1 MKKFSFLAMAAL
13 GLLFA
18 ACADKDVAADNG
30 GTDVLKEKG
39 VGFLKVNINLPSDAP
54 TTTRAWAEDND
65 HLKDGKESEWKV
77 NSALLVIFT
86 GNSESAATVAQVNTL
101 TGSWNPV
108 TENNPNQVTR
118 NHEEVVQLTASTASK
133 LYALVVINGTGVIEA
148 EGNTLKVMNN
158 GAWEE
163 ASTIGDLQAAIA
175 LANTTTG
182 ANTFVNP
189 SDGAIFMTN
198 AVLSNVRGGKND
210 PTANPAKHILA
221 TIDPKYIYETEAAAQ
236 AGTPATDI
244 YVERGVA
251 KVTINNTNL
260 KVNGPLTTVDGADA
274 DDDPDAPSLTFVGW
288 CLDNTNTQSYVVRN
302 VPNYAEDVF
311 SWNYFNV
318 SCTSAN
324 DKYRFVGNTPVD
336 AEYSTATAGYR
347 TYWAV
352 DPNYNTTT
360 VPLFNPT
367 LDGALTAA
375 VGDDNPLYCY
385 ENTFDVD
392 HQSYQ
397 NTTAV
402 IVKVI
407 LGDGSDFYTVGAD
420 RKTLYSA
427 DDVETMIAN
436 VLMGLSDFKTWFE
449 EMVGNTTTTLTKDD
463 IAITWNPDAAGVVEV
478 EDVTVTIAA
487 GAHSGSYKVSEI
499 ASVGSTL
506 LSTVNAQVANIKR
519 YVGGATYYAIR
530 IKHFGDDLTPWA
542 NIAVGGVLPAEST
555 IDKIYPGTGDVRNAA
570 YLGRYG
576 VVRNNWY
583 DLELNDI
590 VKIGAA
596 TPGELRTT
604 DHPDD
609 DLEDSFI
616 KARINILSWAKRPQ
630 SWNLK

>member
-86 GNSESAATVAQVNTL
+86 GNSESEATVAQVNTL

-108 TENNPNQVTR
+108 TVNNPNQVTV

-175 LANTTTG
+175 QASATTG
-182 ANTFVNP
+182 ANTFVNAT
-189 SDGAIFMTN
+189 DGSIFMTN

-221 TIDPKYIYETEAAAQ
+221 TIDSKYIYETEAAAQ

-260 KVNGPLTTVDGADA
+260 KVSGLKTSANA
-274 DDDPDAPSLTFVGW
+274 APTMTFNGW

-302 VPNYAEDVF
+302 VPAYADGVF

-318 SCTSAN
+318 SCTSGN

-367 LDGALTAA
+367 LDAALTTA
-375 VGDDNPLYCY
+375 VGDNNPLYCY

-397 NTTAV
+397 YTTAV
-402 IVKVI
+402 IVKVT
-407 LGDGSDFYTVGAD
+407 LGGGDDFYTVGAD
-420 RKTLYSA
+420 RKTLYSV
-427 DDVETMIAN
+427 DDVEIMIAN

-449 EMVGNTTTTLTKDD
+449 EKVGNTTTNLTKDD

-487 GAHSGSYKVSEI
+487 GAYPGSYKVSEI

>member
-39 VGFLKVNINLPSDAP
+39 VGFFKVNINLPSDAP
-54 TTTRAWAEDND
+54 TTTRAWAEDNN
-65 HLKDGKESEWKV
+65 HLRDGKASEWKV
-77 NSALLVIFT
+77 NSALLVIFS
-86 GNSESAATVAQVNTL
+86 GSSESAATVAQVNTL
-101 TGSWNPV
+101 TGTWNDV
-108 TENNPNQVTR
+108 TVDNPNQVTQ

-148 EGNTLKVMNN
+148 EGNKLKVMNN

-163 ASTIGDLQAAIA
+163 AYTIGDLQAAIA
-175 LANTTTG
+175 LLANTTTG
-182 ANTFVNP
+182 ANTFVNAT
-189 SDGAIFMTN
+189 DGSIFMTN

-210 PTANPAKHILA
+210 PSTNPAKHILA
-221 TIDPKYIYETEAAAQ
+221 TIDTKYIYETEAAAQ

-260 KVNGPLTTVDGADA
+260 KVSGLKTSANA
-274 DDDPDAPSLTFVGW
+274 APTMTFNGW
-288 CLDNTNTQSYVVRN
+288 CLDNTNTQSFVVRN
-302 VPNYAEDVF
+302 VPAYADGVF

-318 SCTSAN
+318 SCTEPN

-397 NTTAV
+397 YTTAV
-402 IVKVI
+402 IVKVT
-407 LGDGSDFYTVGAD
+407 LGGGDDFYTVGAD
-420 RKTLYSA
+420 RKTLYSV

-449 EMVGNTTTTLTKDD
+449 TMVGNTTTTLTKDD
-463 IAITWNPDAAGVVEV
+463 IAITWNPDAAGVVVV
-478 EDVTVTIAA
+478 EDVTVTIAEGEHA
-487 GAHSGSYKVSEI
+487 GSHKVSGI

-506 LSTVNAQVANIKR
+506 ISTVNAQVANIKR

-542 NIAVGGVLPAEST
+542 SIAVGGVLPAEST